1 MSFFYHLSFLFE
13 EFKPIFQSA
22 QNYAYKSIMM
32 MKEDVDVGGDFS
44 LLVIRYTVHTK
55 KILSISFFKLVKEIL
70 FS

>member
-1 MSFFYHLSFLFE
+1 MSFFYLFE
-13 EFKPIFQSA
+13 EFKPIFLSA
-22 QNYAYKSIMM
+22 QNYAYKSLM